1 MKFPRRLA
9 MLAFSVVAAM
19 ALFVPPANAAAAQ
32 PYAYGD
38 CPVGKICVW
47 QLTSGNGLRF
57 ESSAIGPGSCQG
69 IGWVVRSVYNRTQ
82 VNQQIWSNP
91 NCTGSNPLIVPPG
104 VAIDNIGSRRAIGG
118 YP

>member
-19 ALFVPPANAAAAQ
+19 SLFVPPANAAVSQ
-32 PYAYGD
+32 PYAYSD

-47 QLTSGNGLRF
+47 QLTGGNGLRF
-57 ESSAIGPGSCQG
+57 ESPPIGSGSCQG

-82 VNQQIWSNP
+82 VAQRIWSNP
-91 NCTGSNPLIVPPG
+91 NCTGSPFFVPPG
-104 VAIDNIGSRRAIGG
+104 YAVDDTGPLRAIGG